1 MASLLQDLR
10 FGFRLLGRQPGFTAI
25 AALVLALGI
34 GANTAMF
41 TLVNALVL
49 KPRPGV
55 PDASLAGVFSRDRT
69 APDDYRAFS
78 YPNFADLR
86 DRDLFA
92 SLTGHTF
99 AMAGLSEGDTLRR
112 VFINIATA
120 SFFDTFGVPLLL
132 GRTFSVEEERP
143 GADIPVTVLSYN
155 AWKRMGGR
163 ADVLG
168 THVRLNGRDF
178 AVIGVAP
185 HGFGGSMT
193 LVSPELW
200 VPTGVYDA
208 LSNDFIR
215 DGLPATL
222 GDRRHHALILV
233 ARLRDGD
240 TIETV
245 APALDAAGRQLEQAY
260 PGENARQALLMA
272 RLARMSVSTSPQDD
286 SELGTLSIL
295 LFSMSGLVLLVASLN
310 LANMLLARGAARQKE
325 FAIRLAIGGSRWR
338 IARQLLTESLA
349 LSLVGGALAM
359 FVAWGGTA
367 LIVSSLA
374 PRLPVALSLDT
385 APDLRV
391 LAATIAFCIVSSVLF
406 GLAPA
411 WKHARAD
418 ALPELKAYA
427 GEASG
432 RRRSRLATRH
442 VLVMAQLA
450 LSLVTLTAAGLFVR
464 AALESA
470 HADPGFTF
478 ERGIMA
484 NVDLSL
490 AGRSRAETL
499 QFYERALARF
509 RQMPGIASAS
519 LGSMMPFGELTE
531 SRAVQR
537 AGAPI
542 RRGESTSSM
551 TLGGGGEAS
560 FEIEPG
566 LVDAVTTSIG
576 ADYFRTLGVAV
587 TRGREL
593 TAAEELAASEAR
605 IAIIDEPLAEA
616 LFGRGNPVGEM
627 VQYSV
632 RDTDQIVQLRVVGV
646 VAPTRH
652 QLLERR
658 MRPHLYT
665 PVGQDFRA
673 SVFLHLR
680 TAAPSADA
688 DTAML
693 PAIRR
698 ELVALDP
705 AVPILTLE
713 TRPMYRDRNFV
724 LWTLRAGAN
733 TFMTFGVLAL
743 FMSAIGVYGVK
754 SYLVARRTREI
765 GVRIALGATP
775 RTVVR
780 MVLRDGGVLA
790 ICGIVAGLVLSA
802 VAGGLIR
809 NLLFGDGRFDVTVVG
824 SASLVLVAT
833 VLAASGIPAWRAT
846 RIQPTR
852 ALRSE

>member
-1 MASLLQDLR
+1 
-10 FGFRLLGRQPGFTAI
+10 
-25 AALVLALGI
+25 
-34 GANTAMF
+34 
-41 TLVNALVL
+41 
-49 KPRPGV
+49 
-55 PDASLAGVFSRDRT
+55 
-69 APDDYRAFS
+69 
-78 YPNFADLR
+78 
-86 DRDLFA
+86 
-92 SLTGHTF
+92 
-99 AMAGLSEGDTLRR
+99 
-112 VFINIATA
+112 
-120 SFFDTFGVPLLL
+120 
-132 GRTFSVEEERP
+132 
-143 GADIPVTVLSYN
+143 
-155 AWKRMGGR
+155 
-163 ADVLG
+163 
-168 THVRLNGRDF
+168 
-178 AVIGVAP
+178 
-185 HGFGGSMT
+185 
-193 LVSPELW
+193 
-200 VPTGVYDA
+200 
-208 LSNDFIR
+208 
-215 DGLPATL
+215 
-222 GDRRHHALILV
+222 
-233 ARLRDGD
+233 
-240 TIETV
+240 
-245 APALDAAGRQLEQAY
+245 
-260 PGENARQALLMA
+260 
-272 RLARMSVSTSPQDD
+272 
-286 SELGTLSIL
+286 
-295 LFSMSGLVLLVASLN
+295 
-310 LANMLLARGAARQKE
+310 
-325 FAIRLAIGGSRWR
+325 
-338 IARQLLTESLA
+338 
-349 LSLVGGALAM
+349 
-359 FVAWGGTA
+359 
-367 LIVSSLA
+367 
-374 PRLPVALSLDT
+374 
-385 APDLRV
+385 
-391 LAATIAFCIVSSVLF
+391 
-406 GLAPA
+406 
-411 WKHARAD
+411 
-418 ALPELKAYA
+418 
-427 GEASG
+427 
-432 RRRSRLATRH
+432 
-442 VLVMAQLA
+442 
-450 LSLVTLTAAGLFVR
+450 
-464 AALESA
+464 
-470 HADPGFTF
+470 
-478 ERGIMA
+478 
-484 NVDLSL
+484 
-490 AGRSRAETL
+490 
-499 QFYERALARF
+499 
-509 RQMPGIASAS
+509 
-519 LGSMMPFGELTE
+519 MMPFGELTE

-802 VAGGLIR
+802 IAGGLIR